1 MDIFTLFLKKKI
13 HSTFTFL
20 QNMCTHEKE
29 KMTQACYGK
38 VYVNEKTNKPKT
50 RSKRSKSTKLS
61 CEFVIRPSSAHKEL
75 TVLLRKCKQTSSS
88 VAVYGAC
95 LLRKT

>member
-1 MDIFTLFLKKKI
+1 MRQILEKNIL
-13 HSTFTFL
+13 S
-20 QNMCTHEKE
+20 MCSEHNLLNK
-29 KMTQACYGK
+29 
-38 VYVNEKTNKPKT
+38 KTNKPKT